1 MYDCMPVCNVYE
13 CMWNV
18 CMNVQTQFL
27 ASKYVFVGRVR
38 ALVDWFPGIAVELMK
53 TAGASPSRF
62 WANLVHRQ
70 IIIKPSAKK
79 TSDAKVISSFWTHSQ
94 QTAAVAFQLSRLL
107 SSNLQ
112 SSHFFCFLGS
122 RQVSELLVF
131 FSVVNREKGNKLVF
145 SLPFETWFHVLIPP
159 GLTPGK

>member
-1 MYDCMPVCNVYE
+1 MSSFSQLFSETVAVIFLEVSPFSGILFKMYDCMPVCNVYE

-62 WANLVHRQ
+62 WANLVHR
-70 IIIKPSAKK
+70 
-79 TSDAKVISSFWTHSQ
+79 
-94 QTAAVAFQLSRLL
+94 
-107 SSNLQ
+107 
-112 SSHFFCFLGS
+112 
-122 RQVSELLVF
+122 
-131 FSVVNREKGNKLVF
+131 
-145 SLPFETWFHVLIPP
+145 
-159 GLTPGK
+159 